1 MSMPSELALVLA
13 GALLLALW
21 VDRLWGEPPAVV
33 HPVVGVG
40 HYLNVVG
47 GHLPD
52 LPPWAAYVGGA
63 LAWCVGVAVLG
74 GGAWWLQQALLA
86 HLPVWLVLPVL
97 ALLLKPL
104 LAWRML
110 RDEVQAV
117 EDALAVSLDAGRQR
131 LSRIV
136 SRDTRALTETEVRES
151 AIETLAENLND
162 SVVAPVFWFVLLG
175 LPGAVVYRFANT
187 ADAMWG
193 YRGRWE
199 WAGKFAARADDVL
212 SWAPARITALL
223 LVVAAPRMAWFA
235 LPLEARRTPSP
246 NSGWPMAAM
255 ALALQVR
262 LGKPGAYVLNAQ
274 GRAPQAADT
283 VAALI
288 YASKSVLACAFAGSV
303 AMLFIPMW
311 GPLNG

>member
-13 GALLLALW
+13 GALLLALLI
-21 VDRLWGEPPAVV
+21 DRLWGEPPAVV

-40 HYLNVVG
+40 HYLNAVG
-47 GHLPD
+47 RHLPD

-86 HLPVWLVLPVL
+86 HLPVWLALPVL

-110 RDEVQAV
+110 RDEVLAV
-117 EDALAVSLDAGRQR
+117 EDALATSLDAGRQR
-131 LSRIV
+131 LTRIV

-223 LVVAAPRMAWFA
+223 LGLVVRRMRWSA
-235 LPLEARRTPSP
+235 LPVEARRTPSP

-255 ALALQVR
+255 ALALQVH

-288 YASKSVLACAFAGSV
+288 YASKSVLACAFSGGV

>member
-1 MSMPSELALVLA
+1 MTMPSELSLVMA
-13 GALLLALW
+13 GALLLALLI
-21 VDRLWGEPPAVV
+21 DRLWGEPPVTL
-33 HPVVGVG
+33 HPVVGMG
-40 HYLNVVG
+40 HYLGAVG
-47 GHLPD
+47 KHLPD
-52 LPPWAAYVGGA
+52 LPPWAAYAGGA

-74 GGAWWLQQALLA
+74 GGAWWLQQAVLD
-86 HLPVWLVLPVL
+86 HLPAWLAVPVL

-117 EDALAVSLDAGRQR
+117 EDALAISLDAGRQR

-136 SRDTRALTETEVRES
+136 SRDTRALTDTEVRES
-151 AIETLAENLND
+151 AIESLAENLND
-162 SVVAPVFWFVLLG
+162 SVVAPLFWFVLLG

-199 WAGKFAARADDVL
+199 WAGKWAARADDVL
-212 SWAPARITALL
+212 SWLPARATALL
-223 LVVAAPRMAWFA
+223 LVLVARPMPWAT
-235 LPLEARRTPSP
+235 LPAEACRTPSP

-274 GRAPQAADT
+274 GRAPGAADT
-283 VAALI
+283 ATALFF
-288 YASKSVLACAFAGSV
+288 ASKSVLASAIAGFI
-303 AMLFIPMW
+303 AILFIPMW
-311 GPLNG
+311 GPWNG